1 MGKQNI
7 LAILTHLALA
17 IAFTIALVPSIIF
30 FVSDYR
36 HELAAVSIEAEIN
49 SRIVGQL
56 IQSNPDLWIYET
68 LRLDELLARR
78 SLQSVNRKE
87 IRSIFGLDKKL
98 VAESKDDL
106 RLPTISGS
114 TLLYDAGREIGRIE
128 VTRSLRPAL
137 IKALVILLG
146 SSLFGIAVFYVIRTI
161 PLNALNRA
169 FNELANEKEKAQIT
183 LRSIGDAV
191 ITTDADMRIDYL
203 NPIAERLIGWTAS
216 QVQGRHIDEILNI
229 YNEML
234 HQPTVNPIRE
244 CFENDNSEIKNHAIL
259 VRNTDQ
265 KEFHIENFAAPIRST
280 DGKILGAVM
289 VFHDV
294 TDQKVAQSRLQHIAF
309 HDSLTGLPNRALFR
323 TKLSDALMDARALK
337 KHVSVLFLD
346 LDRFKNINDSLG
358 HSVGDELLILVAKR
372 LEQCVRDTD
381 VVCRMGGDEFTA
393 VLRSIN
399 TMDDA
404 GVVAEKI
411 IESIAQPFTIQ
422 GHELRIST
430 SIGITV
436 YPEDGE
442 DLDDLLKQADAAMYQ
457 AKGQGRNNHQY
468 FNTAVSAKVSHE
480 MQLETALQ
488 TAFENNEFF
497 LEYQPKLNLEHNQIV
512 GAEALLRWQSPV
524 FGHVVPLEFIRRLEE
539 SGAILQVGNWV
550 LNTAIQQAKKWHDA
564 GQSIA
569 VAVNVSARQFKQ
581 DGLVDQIATMLQ
593 QAGLPPSLLQVEI
606 AESLLMDD
614 AERSE
619 AVMRKLINIGV
630 NLSLDD
636 FGTGYSSLSYLRRFP
651 INEIKID
658 RSFVVDMG
666 TNEMAD
672 NIIKTV
678 IELGQA
684 LGMKVTAEGVETDKQ
699 RMHLERLGCDEI
711 QGYLLS
717 PPLQTDA
724 FETFIKKLQP
734 SNRSADWR
742 NF

>member
-1 MGKQNI
+1 MGKQNV
-7 LAILTHLALA
+7 LSVLTHLALA
-17 IAFTIALVPSIIF
+17 IAFTIALVPPIISL
-30 FVSDYR
+30 VSDYR
-36 HELAAVSIEAEIN
+36 HELAAVTIEAEIN

-56 IQSNPDLWIYET
+56 IQSNPDLWFYET

-78 SLQSVNRKE
+78 SLQSDNREE
-87 IRSIFGLDKKL
+87 IRSIFGPDKKL
-98 VAESKDDL
+98 VAESKDKL
-106 RLPTISGS
+106 RLPTITGN
-114 TLLYDAGREIGRIE
+114 TMLFDAGREIGRIE

-137 IKALVILLG
+137 IEALGMLLV
-146 SSLFGIAVFYVIRTI
+146 SSLFGIAVFHVIRTI
-161 PLNALNRA
+161 PLKALYRA

-183 LRSIGDAV
+183 LKSIGDAV
-191 ITTDADMRIDYL
+191 ITTGADMRIDYL
-203 NPIAERLIGWTAS
+203 NPIAEKLIGWTAS
-216 QVQGRHIDEILNI
+216 QVQGRHIEEILNI
-229 YNEML
+229 YNEMS
-234 HQPTVNPIRE
+234 HQPAVNPIRE
-244 CFENDNSEIKNHAIL
+244 CLENDNSEIKNHAIL
-259 VRNTDQ
+259 VRRTDQ
-265 KEFHIENFAAPIRST
+265 KEFHIENFAAPIRCT
-280 DGKILGAVM
+280 DGRILGAVM

-294 TDQKVAQSRLQHIAF
+294 TDQKVAQIRLQHIAF

-323 TKLSDALMDARALK
+323 TKLSNALMDARPLK

-346 LDRFKNINDSLG
+346 LDRFKTINDSLG

-393 VLRSIN
+393 VLSSIN
-399 TMDDA
+399 TMDNA
-404 GVVAEKI
+404 GAVAQKI

-430 SIGITV
+430 SIGISV

-457 AKGQGRNNHQY
+457 AKEQGRNNYQY
-468 FNTAVSAKVSHE
+468 FNTAMSAKAAHE

-497 LEYQPKLNLEHNQIV
+497 LEYQPKLNLEHNRIV

-524 FGHVVPLEFIRRLEE
+524 FGRVMPLEFIRRLEE

-564 GQSIA
+564 GHFIA

-581 DGLVDQIATMLQ
+581 GGLVDQIATMLQ

-606 AESLLMDD
+606 TESLLMED
-614 AERSE
+614 AERCE

-651 INEIKID
+651 INELKID

-672 NIIKTV
+672 KIIKTV

-724 FETFIKKLQP
+724 FETLIKKLQP
-734 SNRSADWR
+734 SNR
-742 NF
+742 